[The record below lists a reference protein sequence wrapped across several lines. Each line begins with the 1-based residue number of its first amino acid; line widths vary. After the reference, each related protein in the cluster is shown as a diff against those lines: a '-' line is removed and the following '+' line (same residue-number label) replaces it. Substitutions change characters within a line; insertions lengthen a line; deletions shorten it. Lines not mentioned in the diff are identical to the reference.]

1 MTNAKER
8 RRTMRAFNRYR
19 SILANANAK
28 DWEEGRRW
36 YKRANERIT
45 EAAEKASEH
54 TWTRPDVLANV
65 FADVVAV
72 LSPMTS
78 WDRNLS
84 VVDGLVT
91 AFRQDYPDRWMFEVL
106 SRHTVYNTNAEKA
119 LKVLKAETEPSG
131 PKVEPFAKNLK
142 GNTDAVTIDRHMLS
156 AVNYFELS
164 SITDNGVRSCKRAV
178 RMLGKLHE
186 ETPRTVQA
194 AVWTRVRG
202 S

>member
-1 MTNAKER
+1 
-8 RRTMRAFNRYR
+8 
-19 SILANANAK
+19 
-28 DWEEGRRW
+28 
-36 YKRANERIT
+36 
-45 EAAEKASEH
+45 
-54 TWTRPDVLANV
+54 
-65 FADVVAV
+65 
-72 LSPMTS
+72 